1 MNLPPLPEPEFL
13 GWDQTQ
19 VLNGFSAEQMQAYA
33 LLAIKQRFGKGKRG
47 PKFSAKDVAYIRELH
62 AQGFAYKEVSRQIEM
77 AEATFFKIVHH
88 RGAYK

>member
-1 MNLPPLPEPEFL
+1 MNLPPLPETHLRNKVEKFYTAADMHFYGEL
-13 GWDQTQ
+13 CVKAVCG
-19 VLNGFSAEQMQAYA
+19 S
-33 LLAIKQRFGKGKRG
+33 GKRG

-62 AQGFAYKEVSRQIEM
+62 AQGFAYKAVSRQIEM